1 LPTID
6 YCLKVGIS
14 SREGLWADFTG
25 DNEQLVKL
33 QELSSIY
40 RFDTWNQALN
50 KINIRNEKLARSL
63 GEEFKRI
70 RGAKHI
76 LFPETTGTLDK
87 LKGRYKLGLIT
98 NGAPDLQWKKINGGN
113 LQHYFDYI
121 AVSGEHGF
129 AKPDGR
135 LFDIAIKGLK
145 STATGSIMVGDS
157 LDTDIKG
164 GLVYGLK
171 TIWINRN
178 GEGID
183 MVKPDYE
190 VTNLSGILKIIPGL

>member
-1 LPTID
+1 MPTID